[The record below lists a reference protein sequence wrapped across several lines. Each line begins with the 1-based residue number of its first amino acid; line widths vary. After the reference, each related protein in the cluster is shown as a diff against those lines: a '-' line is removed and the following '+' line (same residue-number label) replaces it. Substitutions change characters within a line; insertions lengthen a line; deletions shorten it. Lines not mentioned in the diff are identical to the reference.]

1 MFRVSRILYK
11 NKDFLLKFLEYQ
23 TIGINLNMCY
33 VQFKIDII
41 DFELSLTSLG
51 LQ

>member
-1 MFRVSRILYK
+1 
-11 NKDFLLKFLEYQ
+11 
-23 TIGINLNMCY
+23 MCY

-51 LQ
+51 LQLKIIAHYPY